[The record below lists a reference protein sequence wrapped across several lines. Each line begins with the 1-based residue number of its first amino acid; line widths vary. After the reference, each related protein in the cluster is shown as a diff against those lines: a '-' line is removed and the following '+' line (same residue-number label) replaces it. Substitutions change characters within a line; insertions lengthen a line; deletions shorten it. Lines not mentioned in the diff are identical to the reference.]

1 MDEAKIVTE
10 YRKRHQQSEKLH
22 KRAVEVFAAGG
33 ATHNTRILDP
43 FRPYVTHAQG
53 SRKWDVDGNGYLDY
67 VMAHGALILGHGHP
81 KILQAIQDQAAK
93 GIHYGE
99 NHQLEIEWAELLKS
113 MIPSAEMVEFFACG
127 NEANMMAL
135 RLGRLFTGR
144 KKVLKFDYHFHG
156 WCDSLTTPK
165 APGTIPEDNVINTV
179 NIPPNDLDRL
189 EAELAKKEYAVLITE
204 GGGAHMAGAIPLDI
218 DFVRAIPALA
228 KQYGTIWVLDEVVT
242 GFRDYRSGN
251 EQGWQ
256 SLIGVKPDLTTLGKC
271 ISGGLAAGALVGRA
285 DILDLFSPRRGAQ
298 RIRHTGTW
306 NASPITAAA
315 GVAACR
321 LYQTGEPQQKAAE
334 VAAVLRKKG
343 NQVFRERGVSGR
355 LYSRSIVHTYLGP
368 VEYEPADD
376 TSPPCAQVPELDAAA
391 TALRHRLCLHLL
403 QRGVATMEGKLFIL
417 SMAHTEE
424 DVDLTV
430 RALADSLD
438 AMVAEG
444 TLEKV

>member
-1 MDEAKIVTE
+1 MNEAKIFTE
-10 YRKRHQQSEKLH
+10 YRDRHQHSGSLH
-22 KRAVEVFAAGG
+22 QRAVEVFAASG

-43 FRPYVTHAQG
+43 YRPYITHAQG
-53 SRKWDVDGNGYLDY
+53 SRKWDVDGNEYIDY

-81 KILQAIQDQAAK
+81 DVVRAVQEQAAK

-99 NHQLEIEWAELLKS
+99 NHQLEIEWAELLRS
-113 MIPSAEMVEFFACG
+113 MIPAAEMVEFFACG

-156 WCDSLTTPK
+156 WCDPLTVPN

-179 NIPPNDLDRL
+179 NIPPHDLDRL
-189 EAELAKKEYAVLITE
+189 EAELAKKEYAILITE
-204 GGGAHMAGAIPLDI
+204 AGGAHMAGAIPLDI

-228 KQYGTIWVLDEVVT
+228 QRYGTIWVLDEVVT

-256 SLIGVKPDLTTLGKC
+256 SVINVKPDLTTLGKC
-271 ISGGLAAGALVGRA
+271 IGGGLAAGALAGRA
-285 DILDLFSPRRGAQ
+285 DIFDLFNPKRGTL

-315 GVAACR
+315 GIAACR
-321 LYQTGEPQQKAAE
+321 LYQTGEPQQKAAQ
-334 VAAVLRKKG
+334 AAAILRQKG
-343 NQVFRERGVSGR
+343 NQVFRERGISGR
-355 LYSRSIVHTYLGP
+355 LYGRSIVHTYFGP
-368 VEYEPADD
+368 VEYEPPDD

-403 QRGVATMEGKLFIL
+403 QRGVATMEGKLFVL

-424 DVDLTV
+424 DIDLTV

-438 AMVAEG
+438 AMVTEG
-444 TLEKV
+444 TLDKA